1 MTGQSDFEKAW
12 LEKLSQGLEGRVSK
26 ETKKEILS
34 GSEQLSDVSKRGT
47 VIDWSIQAMSKLDQ
61 LVDDEQ
67 TRHDILTACACHYP
81 KEQLQLIKE
90 EYAQTKNLKQAHQ
103 RLQLQFEAFLR
114 NGLKLDEDLI
124 EEVVSRG
131 WGLAGIIE
139 GNTIIATKIPK
150 SENLKAYLTEA
161 DPEKRRQCYCHCHR
175 VREIL
180 KTDRELS
187 VTYCY
192 CGAGY
197 YKGIWE
203 EILQQP
209 VEVEVLESVMKGDLV
224 CKIAVHLPVE

>member
-1 MTGQSDFEKAW
+1 MTSQPDFEKAW
-12 LEKLSQGLEGRVSK
+12 LEKLSQGLDGRASK
-26 ETKKEILS
+26 ENKADILS
-34 GSEQLSDVSKRGT
+34 GSEQLSDVSKRET
-47 VIDWSIQAMSKLDQ
+47 IIDWSIQAMSKLDK

-90 EYAQTKNLKQAHQ
+90 EYAQTRNIKQAHQ
-103 RLQLQFEAFLR
+103 RLQDQFEAFLSK
-114 NGLKLDEDLI
+114 GLNLDEDMI

-139 GNTIIATKIPK
+139 GNTVIATKIPK
-150 SENLKAYLTEA
+150 SENLKAYLTET
-161 DPEKRRQCYCHCHR
+161 DPDKRRQYYCHCRR
-175 VREIL
+175 VRDIL
-180 KTDRELS
+180 KSDQELS

-197 YKGIWE
+197 YQGIWE

-209 VEVEVLESVMKGDLV
+209 VEVEVLESLMKGDLV
-224 CKIAVHLPVE
+224 CKIAVHLPD